1 MEIYL
6 AIIVAI
12 VVLGSGAWAFLSDKR
27 SAKKKVRK

>member
-6 AIIVAI
+6 AIIVGV

-27 SAKKKVRK
+27 STKKK